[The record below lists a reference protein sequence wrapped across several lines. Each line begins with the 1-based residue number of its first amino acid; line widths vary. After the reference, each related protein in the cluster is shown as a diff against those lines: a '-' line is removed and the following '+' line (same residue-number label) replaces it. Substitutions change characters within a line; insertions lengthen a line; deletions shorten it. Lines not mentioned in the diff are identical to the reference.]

1 VVILSG
7 DVHYGYGAILEYWE
21 QAKGSAVRGA
31 ATIVNFTSSALKN
44 TAAGVQKALLTV
56 AYPRLLYL
64 LSQGRMPPVDLFGW
78 DGATV
83 ANTQALAAATQ
94 AVRRSM
100 LAVWWSAP
108 RIVAMLRSKEALLL
122 PANPWP
128 AHTFDQCP
136 PARRLRVWYLRD
148 NAQPE
153 PTTAEAGEAPTRDGL
168 TMSSDDSSAALE
180 TAEDEVVATHEQPG
194 GKANA
199 ALTDQN
205 RFGTQEAL
213 ELLYLLE
220 RAQTAVE
227 ALHALYDSLNAA
239 VGSWLGEAVRD
250 PAIWTRMWPDGNL
263 HIVGDANIGEIR
275 VEEQVVVQRLW
286 WYSPDGPHGTQQAT
300 EYRAELR
307 GPLTGE
313 APPLP

>member
-1 VVILSG
+1 
-7 DVHYGYGAILEYWE
+7 
-21 QAKGSAVRGA
+21 
-31 ATIVNFTSSALKN
+31 VNFTSSALKN

-78 DGATV
+78 DGGTV
-83 ANTQALAAATQ
+83 ANTHAFTAVTQ
-94 AVRRSM
+94 AVRRSIF
-100 LAVWWSAP
+100 AVWWSAP
-108 RIVAMLRSKEALLL
+108 RIMALLRSKEALLL

-136 PARRLRVWYLRD
+136 PARRLRVRYLRD
-148 NAQPE
+148 SAQPE
-153 PTTAEAGEAPTRDGL
+153 SKAGEAGEALTRDDL
-168 TMSSDDSSAALE
+168 TMSGDDPSASLE
-180 TAEDEVVATHEQPG
+180 TSGDEAVATHEQPG
-194 GKANA
+194 GKARA

-213 ELLYLLE
+213 ELLCLLE
-220 RAQTAVE
+220 RAHTTDE

-239 VGSWLGEAVRD
+239 VGSWLGEAVQD

-275 VEEQVVVQRLW
+275 FEEQVVVQRLW
-286 WYSPDGPHGTQQAT
+286 WYSPDGPHGMQPAT

-307 GPLTGE
+307 GPLASE